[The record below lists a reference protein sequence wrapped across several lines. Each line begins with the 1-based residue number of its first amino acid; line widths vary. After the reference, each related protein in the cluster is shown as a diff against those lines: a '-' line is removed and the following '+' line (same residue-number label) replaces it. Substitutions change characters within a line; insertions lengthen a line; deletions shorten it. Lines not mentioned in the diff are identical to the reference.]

1 VVALV
6 LVGLLVLAGLGVGAF
21 LLVRATTG
29 GGTGPGGAPAALRDV
44 TAAGLTFGV
53 PLDWAPDP
61 SPQVTIAGLPVEG
74 AHTGPGYECGG
85 QPYLR
90 GFTAALRVGL
100 ELPPDLT
107 AEQLAQLAGTSF
119 YTPGDGTPADVRV
132 SDARAVDIGGVQGQL
147 AEATVTVPDDGCLA
161 TGGTVLV
168 LAVPVAG
175 GTSVLVVNGDTTG
188 GPPDAPPVPA
198 RATLDAMVASARP
211 AGI

>member
-21 LLVRATTG
+21 LLVRATTTG
-29 GGTGPGGAPAALRDV
+29 GGPADPPVALRDV
-44 TAAGLTFGV
+44 TAGGLTFGV
-53 PLDWAPDP
+53 PDGWTPET
-61 SPQVTIAGLPVEG
+61 SPGVTLAGLPVEG
-74 AHTGPGYECGG
+74 AHNGPAYECGG
-85 QPYLR
+85 QTYLR
-90 GFTAALRVGL
+90 GFTATLSVGL
-100 ELPPDLT
+100 ELPPGLT

-119 YTPGDGTPADVRV
+119 YSPADGAPVDVRV
-132 SDARAVDIGGVQGQL
+132 SDARAVDVGGVRGQL

-175 GTSVLVVNGDTTG
+175 GTSVLVVNGDTAG